1 VSRILRYDKRT
12 YSFGESE
19 MFKGKKILFI
29 LCRAGVVWTLLSINL
44 AYGWGPQVHRVVAT
58 IAEFHLA
65 PETKKIIAEEFSIN
79 NLADI
84 EIWVD
89 KVRRN
94 RKHENP

>member
-1 VSRILRYDKRT
+1 MSKILQYGKRA

-44 AYGWGPQVHRVVAT
+44 AYGWGPQVHRVVGT

-65 PETKKIIAEEFSIN
+65 PKQKN
-79 NLADI
+79 Y
-84 EIWVD
+84 
-89 KVRRN
+89 R
-94 RKHENP
+94 